1 MTSVRI
7 YMRFPNQRSK
17 AVTLSYDDGSE
28 QDVRLMEI
36 MNRHGIKG
44 TFNISAGLYSPEGKQ
59 FPEGSVCRR
68 MTRQAAIDLYKDS
81 GHEVAIH
88 GYSHPFLEQMPSS
101 RIALEAL
108 EDRVNHERDFGCIVR
123 GMAYPFG
130 SFDQTVIDAL
140 KSAGIVYSR
149 TTTATGKFSVP
160 TDWYRWNPT
169 CKHTD
174 SRLKELT
181 GNFLA
186 AKGEKTPML
195 FYLWGHSFEFD
206 SDHNWDVI
214 ERFCAEIGGR
224 EDVWYA
230 TNLEI
235 YDYVQAYQRLIWS
248 ADAGRVYN
256 PSSIPVS
263 FKLHVIRP
271 EEETHQTYTVAPNE
285 MLELF

>member
-1 MTSVRI
+1 MTSARI
-7 YMRFPNQRSK
+7 YMRFPNQCAK
-17 AVTLSYDDGSE
+17 AVTLSYDDGTE
-28 QDVRLMEI
+28 QDARLMEI
-36 MNRHGIKG
+36 LTRHGMKG

-59 FPEGSVCRR
+59 FPEGTVCRR
-68 MTRQAAIDLYKDS
+68 MTRQAAIALYKDS

-88 GYSHPFLEQMPSS
+88 GYSHPFLDQMPPS
-101 RIALEAL
+101 RITLEAL
-108 EDRVNHERDFGCIVR
+108 EDRLSHERDYGGIVR

-130 SFDQTVIDAL
+130 AFNDTVVDAL
-140 KSAGIVYSR
+140 KSAGIVYAR
-149 TTTATGKFSVP
+149 TTTSTGKFAVP
-160 TDWYRWNPT
+160 TDWYRLNPT

-181 GNFLA
+181 KNFLA

-214 ERFCAEIGGR
+214 ENFCAEIGGR
-224 EDVWYA
+224 ADIWYA

-263 FKLHVIRP
+263 FKLHVIHP
-271 EEETHQTYTVAPNE
+271 EEETHQTYTVGPNE
-285 MLELF
+285 TLNLL

>member
-1 MTSVRI
+1 MTSARI
-7 YMRFPNQRSK
+7 YMRFPNQCAK
-17 AVTLSYDDGSE
+17 AVTLSYDDGTE
-28 QDVRLMEI
+28 QDARLMEI
-36 MNRHGIKG
+36 LNRHGMKG

-59 FPEGSVCRR
+59 FPEGTVCRR
-68 MTRQAAIDLYKDS
+68 MTRQAAIALYKDS

-101 RIALEAL
+101 RIALEVL
-108 EDRVNHERDFGCIVR
+108 EDRVHHERDYGCIVR

-149 TTTATGKFSVP
+149 TVSSTGKFTVP
-160 TDWYRWNPT
+160 TDWYRLNPT

-174 SRLKELT
+174 ARLKELT

-186 AKGEKTPML
+186 AKGDKTPML

-214 ERFCAEIGGR
+214 ENFCAEIGGR
-224 EDVWYA
+224 ADIWYA

-263 FKLHVIRP
+263 FKLHVIHP
-271 EEETHQTYTVAPNE
+271 EEETHQTYTVGPNE
-285 MLELF
+285 TLNLL